1 MSTVL
6 TPKFR
11 ASYVHVFKP
20 RAIKPGDKAKFSLT
34 ACYDQDAVDGDASS
48 TPAGSISVKEMKKI
62 ALDAAFEKFGN
73 TDEVKKRIKSGKIR
87 MPFITP
93 EEDEVGTTYPEG
105 TVLVMRYGT
114 PDDSTKPGVVD
125 RYAGKDGRAATIE
138 DPADFYSGCYARASV
153 GVYAYDRPDSKGV
166 TFMLN
171 NVQKLGDGEPLAGG
185 PRSATSD
192 FAALDTSIPSPD
204 GSSVGSDEDEDPMG
218 LGSL

>member
-11 ASYVHVFKP
+11 ASYVHVFKA
-20 RAIKPGDKAKFSLT
+20 RAIKAGDKAKFSIT
-34 ACYDQDAVDGDASS
+34 ACYDQDAVDGTAEEI
-48 TPAGSISVKEMKKI
+48 PGSLTLQALKKV

-73 TDEVKKRIKSGKIR
+73 TDEVKKRIKSGKIK

-93 EEDEVGTTYPEG
+93 EEDEVGSKYPEG
-105 TVLVMRYGT
+105 TALVMRYGT
-114 PDDSTKPGVVD
+114 SDDSTKPGVVD
-125 RYAGKDGRAATIE
+125 RFPDKTGKAATITE
-138 DPADFYSGCYARASV
+138 MADFYSGCYARASV

-185 PRSATSD
+185 PRAAAD
-192 FAALDTSIPSPD
+192 EFAAIETAVPSPSND
-204 GSSVGSDEDEDPMG
+204 GGDEDPMG